1 MRLRARRAT
10 AGVTDAVAAEVAEI
24 LTQFTPG
31 GEQARVFKVAQRQR
45 PDGAL
50 AVAVVR
56 IGVVEVEFVLPAQGA
71 ADLREGLQFIRAVRV
86 ARFAAGGVKRLRGE
100 AYRPLR
106 RQDVMDFGE

>member
-31 GEQARVFKVAQRQR
+31 GEQACVFKVAQRQR

-71 ADLREGLQFIRAVRV
+71 ADLPDEQGDGKRDGGEDGGGAVPCD
-86 ARFAAGGVKRLRGE
+86 ALG
-100 AYRPLR
+100 
-106 RQDVMDFGE
+106 